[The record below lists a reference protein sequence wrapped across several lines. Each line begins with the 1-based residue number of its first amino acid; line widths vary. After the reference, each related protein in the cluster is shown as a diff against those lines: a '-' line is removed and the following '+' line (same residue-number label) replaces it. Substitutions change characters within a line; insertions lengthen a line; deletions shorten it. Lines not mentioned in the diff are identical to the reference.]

1 MEKSKRRVMVCQ
13 GEDLSNNDHLDESID
28 VVYTFSKFSYKRGI
42 TITERTGQWLMTIST
57 GT

>member
-1 MEKSKRRVMVCQ
+1 MVCQ